1 MVTNTSINTPALFNK
16 GDLLFGQGGGARPA
30 VLPAST
36 NGFVLTLDNT
46 QPTGAKWAAATG
58 GGVTLSPYIVGLTG
72 SDFTTIQAA
81 IDQAASDGASCSNP
95 KNIYI
100 KPGTYFEDPIL
111 HDGINLIGFDPAP
124 NTLPMGIGL
133 YAVSNQSVR
142 INGSISYDSST
153 LNASVEFR
161 IYNIWIVPQTDDA
174 IILSGNPGLDQR
186 FYLGYCRIDVNQ
198 SGQGAFNLTNSNLII
213 SDCVITDQG
222 PGGSLLFKLAGD
234 NNFYASRSLINPLDT
249 YSVPD
254 GVSHNIVLR
263 DCTYGSQVVTSGNSA
278 YSFAC
283 YHSTHFSTVQNAPY
297 HTIGSTTDG
306 TIIYEHCEITS
317 TPLYNVAT
325 INNSDFNTYVS
336 NCYFG
341 RAGNN
346 TSDVFSGGNVQITN
360 SSVQNANGVFERF
373 EAITSGF
380 NGSSRYTSQ
389 SGIQTTNNTPQVLAS
404 VFLNQSESITLS
416 GTITAA
422 QDDHSN
428 MVGGNFL
435 ICARRAVGGNVTL
448 VGSPVINMASSST
461 ALFTCVVNTISQTVQ
476 LSITGVLGETYN
488 WVCTYSFQKIL
499 TEL

>member
-1 MVTNTSINTPALFNK
+1 MTTNTSINTPGLFNK

-30 VLPAST
+30 ILPAST
-36 NGFVLTLDNT
+36 NGFILTLDST
-46 QPTGAKWAAATG
+46 QPTGTKWAAATG
-58 GGVTLSPYIVGLTG
+58 GGVTLSPYIVGPTG

-100 KPGTYFEDPIL
+100 KPGTYIEDPIL
-111 HDGINLIGFDPAP
+111 HDGINLIGFDPVP

-198 SGQGAFNLTNSNLII
+198 SGQCAFNLTNSNLII

-297 HTIGSTTDG
+297 HTIGSTTEG

-389 SGIQTTNNTPQVLAS
+389 TGLQTIDDTPQTLAS
-404 VFLNQSESITLS
+404 VLLNQSESITLS
-416 GTITAA
+416 GTLTAA
-422 QDDHSN
+422 ESDHSN

-435 ICARRAVGGNVTL
+435 VCARRESGGNITL
-448 VGSPVINMASSST
+448 VGSPIVNLVSSSSAT
-461 ALFTCVVNTISQTVQ
+461 FDCEVETLTQTIQ
-476 LSITGVLGETYN
+476 LKITGVSAATYN
-488 WVCTYSFQKIL
+488 WVCTYSYQKIL
-499 TEL
+499 TNA